1 MKARRFTSLASAA
14 ALLAA
19 LLALG
24 AGVPSAAL
32 AQTPAPD
39 PSWAA
44 LTPQQRSVLA
54 PLQQDWHELGPQRR
68 AKWLEIANRYPQMA
82 PTAQQRMQQR
92 MTEWSRMSPEQ
103 RSEARA
109 NYQST
114 RELPRRDRQAEW
126 EAYRAL
132 PNEEREALA
141 ARARGGTPQV
151 NASPLP
157 RQANP
162 LEAQRPKSNLVPDP
176 SQRPP
181 RPVYPSLVQGNPGAT
196 TRLLTTP
203 SAPPA
208 HQQQL
213 GLPKITA
220 GPGMVDRTTLLP
232 KRGPQGAG
240 VRGAPA
246 SSPKKSPHK

>member
-1 MKARRFTSLASAA
+1 M
-14 ALLAA
+14 
-19 LLALG
+19 
-24 AGVPSAAL
+24 PSAAL

-132 PNEEREALA
+132 PTEEREALA
-141 ARARGGTPQV
+141 ARARGGQAQV
-151 NASPLP
+151 NAAPLP

-162 LEAQRPKSNLVPDP
+162 LEAQRPKSNLVPDTA
-176 SQRPP
+176 QRAP
-181 RPVYPSLVQGNPGAT
+181 RPLYPSMVQGNPGAT
-196 TRLLTTP
+196 TRLLTAP
-203 SAPPA
+203 PAPPA

-246 SSPKKSPHK
+246 SSPKKSPKK